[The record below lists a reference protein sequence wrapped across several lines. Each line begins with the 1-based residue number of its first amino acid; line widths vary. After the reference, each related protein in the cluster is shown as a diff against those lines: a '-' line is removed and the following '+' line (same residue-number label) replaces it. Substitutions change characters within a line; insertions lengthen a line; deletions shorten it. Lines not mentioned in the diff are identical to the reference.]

1 MSARPGTPVR
11 HDRQRPLTWRRVAAA
26 APALVVVVVVVV
38 VLALD
43 GPARGQEAPSADELE
58 GLAPTAREL
67 SDLALRQYQGGELDA
82 AIESF
87 MGAFALSDNTGLLF
101 NIAQAY
107 RLKGD
112 CVLAKEYYERYL
124 TATPRSNLKSS
135 VERRVV
141 EMDSC
146 AKAGHAADP
155 PARPAP
161 PVPPAAPAPRAGT
174 PAPLAESLSAPVVP
188 APSSRRLTATWM
200 LRGSAVALLASSA
213 VFGVMAWDAKR
224 DFDDTSLQ
232 RPAREANDRFALDT
246 TLALTH
252 LATGL
257 ACAAASY
264 LVARHR

>member
-1 MSARPGTPVR
+1 M
-11 HDRQRPLTWRRVAAA
+11 TWRRVAGTAL
-26 APALVVVVVVVV
+26 ALVLV
-38 VLALD
+38 LD
-43 GPARGQEAPSADELE
+43 GPARAQAAPSAGEPEDLT
-58 GLAPTAREL
+58 PTAREL
-67 SDLALRQYQGGELDA
+67 SDLALRQYQRGELDA

-87 MGAFALSDNTGLLF
+87 MAAFALSDNTGLLF

-112 CVLAKEYYERYL
+112 CALAKEYYGRYL
-124 TATPRSNLKSS
+124 AAAPRSHLKPS

-141 EMDSC
+141 EMESC
-146 AKAGHAADP
+146 ARAGRAADP

-161 PVPPAAPAPRAGT
+161 PVERVPPPLSPTVPAPRSGVPVPIA
-174 PAPLAESLSAPVVP
+174 ASLSVPVVP
-188 APSSRRLTATWM
+188 APSSRRLTVTWM
-200 LRGSAVALLASSA
+200 LRGSALALLASSV

-232 RPAREANDRFALDT
+232 RSAREANDRFTLDT

-252 LATGL
+252 LVTGL